1 MFRLLGVEAVRVVP
15 GGSDMLGEL
24 NKLADE
30 LRAQG
35 RKPYV
40 IPGGGSN
47 PIGALG
53 YVSCAQEILTQTF
66 EKNIKI
72 DHIVTTSGSSGTHA
86 GLLVGMIG
94 NNANIPITGI
104 SVNRKKD
111 AQTAAVYQLAQKTAE
126 KLKVANE
133 IKEEDVVVYDNYVGA
148 GYSIPTDAMVEAVE
162 LLAKTEGI
170 LLDPVYTGK
179 AMSGLV
185 DLIRQG
191 KFQKDENVLFI
202 HTGGS
207 PALYAYTQC
216 FNQK

>member
-1 MFRLLGVEAVRVVP
+1 
-15 GGSDMLGEL
+15 MLGEL

-111 AQTAAVYQLAQKTAE
+111 AQTAAVYHLAQKTAE
-126 KLKVANE
+126 KLKIANE

-191 KFQKDENVLFI
+191 KFQKDENILFI